1 MSNQLKDLMHRAT
14 ENLEPVTPDLLERS
28 VAQGARQRRRRTTFL
43 AAGGT
48 GAVLATAGLIAGGIH
63 LIGSPADSAAA
74 GLPAANPSVT
84 ASTKPSTKPSEKP
97 STGPSGKTEGKTSA
111 KPTSGGNAG
120 SLAAQKQAL
129 STLRTLLKAPGRQLS
144 APQTW
149 GDAGN
154 FAGAGIVVDDGKGGG
169 YVSVALSSGD
179 VYDPCTGTHGGCTTL
194 PDGSIIRSMK
204 DQPEYSDSRQAK
216 EGVLS
221 NSVEL
226 YHPNG
231 RTISIICFNAPAE
244 KGERHTLAKPVL
256 TVAQLTTLAKSTAWK
271 FPVTKI
277 GK

>member
-1 MSNQLKDLMHRAT
+1 MSTQLKDLMHRAT

-28 VAQGARQRRRRTTFL
+28 VAQGVQQRRRRTTLL
-43 AAGGT
+43 AATGT

-74 GLPAANPSVT
+74 GLPAAKPSVNAT
-84 ASTKPSTKPSEKP
+84 AKPSTKPSIEPSEKP
-97 STGPSGKTEGKTSA
+97 SSKSA
-111 KPTSGGNAG
+111 SKPTPAG
-120 SLAAQKQAL
+120 DPAAQKQAL
-129 STLRTLLKAPGRQLS
+129 STLRTLLKAPGRELS

-179 VYDPCTGTHGGCTTL
+179 VYNPCSGTHGGCTTL

-231 RTISIICFNAPAE
+231 RTISIISFNAPAE

-271 FPVTKI
+271 FPVAKI

>member
-1 MSNQLKDLMHRAT
+1 MNTQLKDLMHRAT

-28 VAQGARQRRRRTTFL
+28 VAQGVRHRRRRTTLL
-43 AAGGT
+43 AATGT
-48 GAVLATAGLIAGGIH
+48 GAVLATAGLIAGGIQ

-74 GLPAANPSVT
+74 GLPAAKPSVN
-84 ASTKPSTKPSEKP
+84 ASAKPSIKP
-97 STGPSGKTEGKTSA
+97 STGPSGKSSGKPST
-111 KPTSGGNAG
+111 KPTSGGSAG
-120 SLAAQKQAL
+120 SLAAQKQTL

-149 GDAGN
+149 GDSDN

-179 VYDPCTGTHGGCTTL
+179 VHNPCSGGHLGCTTL
-194 PDGSIIRSMK
+194 PDGSVIRTLK
-204 DQPEYSDSRQAK
+204 NQPEYSDSRQAK

-231 RTISIICFNAPAE
+231 RTISIISFNGPAE

-256 TVAQLTTLAKSTAWK
+256 TVAQLTTLAKSTTWK
-271 FPVTKI
+271 FPVAKI
-277 GK
+277 SK